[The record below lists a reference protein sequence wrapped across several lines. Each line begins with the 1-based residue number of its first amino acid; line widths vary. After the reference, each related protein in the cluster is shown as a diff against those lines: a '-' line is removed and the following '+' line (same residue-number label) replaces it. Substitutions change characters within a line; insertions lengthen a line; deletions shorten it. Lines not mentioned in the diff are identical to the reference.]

1 VEFSQYS
8 SIENSYRDKEIE
20 QVRSHGFDKVEWV
33 ATEKVHGANFG
44 LWPIDGQVR
53 PSKRSSFA
61 DGAFYGCQAIV
72 EGLTPKILS
81 LGFAVYGEIFGSGIQ
96 KGVDYGG
103 KRFAAFDIWTGE
115 NFLDYD
121 DFVALCDKHGIER
134 CVEIARGNFDD
145 LLAIDPAFPTKM
157 SVVEGCVDIAE
168 GFVMKPIKAV
178 RLGNGSRVIL
188 KKKSPGFSEQSRGPK
203 VKVEVILTENQQE
216 LLDNA
221 VTYVTMAKLDCV
233 LSKMDD
239 PKFPE
244 VLGAM
249 LQDIYEE
256 LGKDAVDLS
265 TWKSIHR
272 HVSGLIAPLVRER
285 LFGVKS

>member
-1 VEFSQYS
+1 MEFSQYS
-8 SIENSYRDKEIE
+8 SIENSYRDKEVE
-20 QVRSHGFDKVEWV
+20 QVRLHGFDKVEWV
-33 ATEKVHGANFG
+33 ATEKVHGANFS
-44 LWPIDGQVR
+44 LWPMDGQVR
-53 PSKRSSFA
+53 PGKRSSLSY
-61 DGAFYGCQAIV
+61 GSFYGCQALV
-72 EGLTPKILS
+72 ECLTPAILD
-81 LGFAVYGEIFGSGIQ
+81 LGHAVYGEIFGAGIQ

-121 DFVALCDKHGIER
+121 DFVALCDKFDIER
-134 CVEIARGNFDD
+134 CHEIARGNFDD

-168 GFVMKPIKAV
+168 GFVLKPIKAV
-178 RLGNGSRVIL
+178 RFGNGSRVIL
-188 KKKSPGFSEQSRGPK
+188 KKKSPNFSEQSRGPR
-203 VKVEVILTENQQE
+203 VKVDVVLTESQQE
-216 LLDNA
+216 LLDKA
-221 VTYVTMAKLDCV
+221 ASYVTMAKLDCV
-233 LSKMDD
+233 LSKLAD

-256 LGKDAVDLS
+256 LGKDDIDLS

-285 LFGVKS
+285 LFGVRS